1 MLIKKFYF
9 KKIKSTNDQAIKKIK
24 KGIDRGIILT
34 DLQTHGR
41 GRHGKKWISIKGN
54 LFMTIFYKIN
64 IARKLQNITKYNCT
78 IVKNALEKYTEEKI
92 TIKRP
97 NDILIKKKKISGIL
111 QEIIFFSG
119 KKFIIIGIG
128 VNVSASPK
136 INNYKTSFLNNF
148 VKRKLIKF
156 LFLKL

>member
-1 MLIKKFYF
+1 
-9 KKIKSTNDQAIKKIK
+9 
-24 KGIDRGIILT
+24 
-34 DLQTHGR
+34 
-41 GRHGKKWISIKGN
+41 
-54 LFMTIFYKIN
+54 MTIFYKIN
-64 IARKLQNITKYNCT
+64 IGRKLQNITKYNCT

-92 TIKRP
+92 TVKRP

-148 VKRKLIKF
+148 VKKKVDKISVFKTISR
-156 LFLKL
+156 LFEKCIRYA